1 MEETTPTSAEA
12 QARPSWF
19 ARVDRLIR
27 FVEDTILAT
36 VLSVMIGLAVTQIVL
51 RNVFDSGLLWADPL
65 LRVMVLWVGL
75 LGAMVAT
82 RMDKQITVD
91 VLSRLL
97 PTRWNAGARVVTDL
111 FTAGVS
117 LVLAWHSVRLV
128 LDDRLVGTVAFAKVP
143 IWVCEAILP
152 VAFAVIG
159 VEYLM
164 HAGLHLR
171 RAAIGGGGS

>member
-1 MEETTPTSAEA
+1 METPSPTSAEA
-12 QARPSWF
+12 PARSSWTSRLS
-19 ARVDRLIR
+19 RVITAI
-27 FVEDTILAT
+27 EDVILAM
-36 VLSVMIGLAVTQIVL
+36 VLSVMIGLAGTQIVL
-51 RNVFDSGLLWADPL
+51 RNVFDAGFLWADPL

-97 PTRWNAGARVVTDL
+97 PTRWTAASRVVTDL

-117 LVLAWHSVRLV
+117 LILAWHAGRLV
-128 LDDRLVGTVAFAKVP
+128 LDDQLVGTVAFARVP
-143 IWVCEAILP
+143 MWVCEAILP
-152 VAFAVIG
+152 VAFVVIG
-159 VEYLM
+159 VEYLV

-171 RAAIGGGGS
+171 QAVVGGGDG